1 VAAKPGLSIKTSE
14 PDQVDAYMR
23 KLKHPLAH
31 VGGALRRVI
40 LNTDGA
46 IGEEIKW
53 NAPAFFYTGAMK
65 PFNPKEYKRHIVV
78 FNLYRKDCVRLVLPS
93 GARIG
98 DTSGLLEGDYADGRR
113 LAFFSSMA
121 DVESKGPALQR
132 AIRKWLTL
140 LDRG

>member
-1 VAAKPGLSIKTSE
+1 MAEKAGVSVKASE
-14 PDQVDAYMR
+14 PAQVDSYMR
-23 KLKHPLAH
+23 KLKHPLAD
-31 VGGALRRVI
+31 VVGALRRII
-40 LNTDGA
+40 LSTNSE

-78 FNLYRKDCVRLVLPS
+78 FNLSRKDCVRLVLPS

-113 LAFFSSMA
+113 LAFFSCME

-132 AIRKWLTL
+132 AIGK
-140 LDRG
+140 